1 MQGLAQRLVLKQRQ
15 KETFIHE
22 LLTGA
27 FDYFHY
33 CEAESGN
40 TPVKELL
47 RKTAA
52 QVARGHIRIHLSL
65 SVV

>member
-27 FDYFHY
+27 FDLKNAIRYD
-33 CEAESGN
+33 
-40 TPVKELL
+40 VL
-47 RKTAA
+47 RG
-52 QVARGHIRIHLSL
+52 GHSY
-65 SVV
+65 V